1 MMSSWRVVLLGLCLM
16 PAAPCLAQE
25 PEAGTIR
32 IGIIGLDTSHAG
44 AFAKE
49 FNGANPPPEL
59 AGMRVVAAYPP
70 GSPDIPSS
78 VSRVPQ
84 YTRDMQDLG
93 VKIVDSL
100 EQLVAEVDVVLLES
114 NDGRPHLEQALPV
127 FRAHK
132 RVFIDKPV
140 AGSLT
145 DAVAIY
151 MAAKHFETPVFSA
164 SSLRYLG
171 DVQRARQG
179 EVGDVIGCDAYSPC
193 SLESTHPDLYWY
205 GVHGVELLFTAMGT
219 GCERVQRVS
228 TPSTD
233 VAVGTWSGGRVGTFR
248 GIRPPSQA
256 DYGGTVFGSKGLLK
270 LGPFDGYRPL
280 VLQIAKFFRTGEPP
294 VSADETLEMFAF
306 MSAADESKKRDGAAV
321 SVPELLQTARGEAI
335 ERLKQLGVNIE
346 QP

>member
-1 MMSSWRVVLLGLCLM
+1 MLSSYRVVLLGLFLM
-16 PAAPCLAQE
+16 MAASCLAQE

-49 FNGANPPPEL
+49 FNGAEPPPEL

-151 MAAKHFETPVFSA
+151 MAAKHFGSPVFSA
-164 SSLRYLG
+164 SSLRYLSG
-171 DVQRARQG
+171 AQRARQG
-179 EVGDVIGCDAYSPC
+179 EFGDVIGCDAHSPC
-193 SLESTHPDLYWY
+193 SLEPTHPDLYWY
-205 GVHGVELLFTAMGT
+205 GVHGVELLFTVMGT

-233 VAVGTWSGGRVGTFR
+233 VAVGLWSGGRVGTFR

-256 DYGGTVFGSKGLLK
+256 EYGGTVFGAKGLHQ

-280 VLQIAKFFRTGEPP
+280 VLRIGQFFRTGTPP
-294 VSADETLEMFAF
+294 VSAEETLEMFAF

-321 SVPELLQTARGEAI
+321 SVLELLQAARGEAV
-335 ERLKQLGVNIE
+335 ERLKQLGVDIE